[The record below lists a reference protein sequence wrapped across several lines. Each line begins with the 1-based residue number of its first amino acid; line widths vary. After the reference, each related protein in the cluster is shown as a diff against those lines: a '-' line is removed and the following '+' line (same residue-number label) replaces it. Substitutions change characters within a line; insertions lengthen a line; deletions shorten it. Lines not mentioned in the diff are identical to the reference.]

1 MVEYKE
7 GHNKKEFGMK
17 KFTEAMLVLERAGL
31 LVEEYPGKGYN
42 KPIKQM
48 IDEIS
53 KAGKLSEL
61 RDRLINAV
69 SGDLMRVLPMHMS
82 GIHSDTWS
90 ANTINLGP
98 GPSNQR
104 EAKEKAREIFDNARN
119 ETGIPVY
126 LRKYR
131 PVGKNGYGDWL
142 AYFNV
147 FSDDY
152 GHTKTDEM
160 ARLLSNN
167 DEYWEI
173 LDDIYTKRTNKTVKH
188 EPSEEEVSVIR
199 AKNNNT
205 LAALNKISRTPMT
218 KKDWERFNGS
228 TIGRQIATLDNLS
241 EEKLPSRKHAILLM
255 MAKKYKGTWSDEIDF
270 GNEDVNTYK
279 VRRFLRGCGI
289 NIPNAASERD
299 LTSSV
304 REALLNVKDYFQDEL
319 EVLEQ

>member
-7 GHNKKEFGMK
+7 GHKKKEFIMK
-17 KFTEAMLVLERAGL
+17 ELSEAMFVLERAGL

-82 GIHSDTWS
+82 GIHSDTWT
-90 ANTINLGP
+90 ANTINLGS
-98 GPSNQR
+98 GPSNQK

-173 LDDIYTKRTNKTVKH
+173 LDDIYTKRTNRRVEH
-188 EPSEEEVSVIR
+188 NPSEEEMTVKKAELS
-199 AKNNNT
+199 NT
-205 LAALNKISRTPMT
+205 LATLNEISRTPMT
-218 KKDWERFNGS
+218 KKDWERFNSS
-228 TIGRQIATLDNLS
+228 TIGRQLATIYNMSDDKFN
-241 EEKLPSRKHAILLM
+241 SRMHAILLM
-255 MAKKYKGTWSDEIDF
+255 MAKKYEGGIDDEIDF
-270 GNEDVNTYK
+270 GNETVDMYK
-279 VRRFLRGCGI
+279 VRGFLRKCGFY
-289 NIPNAASERD
+289 IPNATSYSD
-299 LTSSV
+299 LRYSIQG
-304 REALLNVKDYFQDEL
+304 ALEEVKDYFKDEL